1 MAMPQCWS
9 LIPIWYGE
17 AGWECAEEKLEAIEI
32 VSKNEE
38 GSEHGSSE
46 DCLGRRRLMSQP
58 GPKNRTLTG
67 LLFLR

>member
-1 MAMPQCWS
+1 LV
-9 LIPIWYGE
+9 LILPIWLYTWYGE

-46 DCLGRRRLMSQP
+46 HNPLSSLYRSGA
-58 GPKNRTLTG
+58 
-67 LLFLR
+67 